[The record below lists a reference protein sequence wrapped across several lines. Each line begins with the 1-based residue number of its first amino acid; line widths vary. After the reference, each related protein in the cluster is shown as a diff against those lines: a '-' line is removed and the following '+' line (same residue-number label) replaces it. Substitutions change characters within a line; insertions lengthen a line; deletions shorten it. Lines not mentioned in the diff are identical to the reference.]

1 MKFIITA
8 AVFTLATL
16 AASQVQAASDY
27 TYSNTEYCEL
37 AEQNAADNLLKAYA
51 KKLGFTPA
59 RTACAQLLNTVSA
72 RLPQDAD
79 AQIRAYSRGSA
90 RKLPASTIQQLKA
103 MPEQQRR
110 AALVQIY
117 G

>member
-1 MKFIITA
+1 MKFVTA
-8 AVFTLATL
+8 AVLTIATFLAGQ
-16 AASQVQAASDY
+16 SQAASNY

-37 AEQNAADNLLKAYA
+37 VAANASDNLLKAYA

-59 RTACAQLLNTVSA
+59 RAVCVKLLNPMTAQLT
-72 RLPQDAD
+72 QDAD

-90 RKLPASTIQQLKA
+90 RKLPASLIQQLKA
-103 MPEQQRR
+103 MPEHERR
-110 AALVQIY
+110 AALVKIY

>member
-1 MKFIITA
+1 MKLITA
-8 AVFTLATL
+8 AVFTVVTMLAGQ
-16 AASQVQAASDY
+16 AQAASDY

-37 AEQNAADNLLKAYA
+37 VAQNAADNLLKAYA

-59 RTACAQLLNTVSA
+59 RSACVKLLVPLTAQLT
-72 RLPQDAD
+72 QDAE

-90 RKLPASTIQQLKA
+90 RKLPASVIQQLKA

>member
-1 MKFIITA
+1 MKFIA
-8 AVFTLATL
+8 AVFTVTALMAGQ
-16 AASQVQAASDY
+16 AQAAAEY

-37 AEQNAADNLLKAYA
+37 VAQHAADSLLKAYA
-51 KKLGFTPA
+51 KKLGFTPS
-59 RTACAQLLNTVSA
+59 RSLCAQLAEPMSA
-72 RLPQDAD
+72 QLIQDAE

-90 RKLPASTIQQLKA
+90 RKLPASLIQQLKA

>member
-1 MKFIITA
+1 MKLMTV
-8 AVFTLATL
+8 AVFTAMTL
-16 AASQVQAASDY
+16 LSLQVQAATTY

-37 AEQNAADNLLKAYA
+37 VAQNSAENLLKAYA

-59 RTACAQLLNTVSA
+59 RAACVQLLSPLTA
-72 RLPQDAD
+72 RLTLDAD

-90 RKLPASTIQQLKA
+90 RKLPASLVQQLKA
-103 MPEQQRR
+103 MPEAQRR
-110 AALVQIY
+110 AALAEIY

>member
-1 MKFIITA
+1 MKFITA

-37 AEQNAADNLLKAYA
+37 VEQNAADNLLKAYA

-59 RTACAQLLNTVSA
+59 RTTCAQLLNTVSA
-72 RLPQDAD
+72 RLTQDAD

-90 RKLPASTIQQLKA
+90 RKLPASMIQQLKA

>member
-1 MKFIITA
+1 MKFMTA

-16 AASQVQAASDY
+16 VVGQSQAASSY

-37 AEQNAADNLLKAYA
+37 VAANAADNLLKAYA

-59 RTACAQLLNTVSA
+59 RTACVQLLNPMTAQVT
-72 RLPQDAD
+72 QDAE

-90 RKLPASTIQQLKA
+90 RKLPASLIQQLKA

>member
-1 MKFIITA
+1 MKLITA
-8 AVFTLATL
+8 AVFTVATL
-16 AASQVQAASDY
+16 LASQVQAASNY

-37 AEQNAADNLLKAYA
+37 VAQSAADNLLKAYA

-59 RTACAQLLNTVSA
+59 RNACVQLLNPVTA
-72 RLPQDAD
+72 QLTQDAE
-79 AQIRAYSRGSA
+79 AQIRAYARGSA
-90 RKLPASTIQQLKA
+90 RKLPASVVRQLKA

>member
-1 MKFIITA
+1 MKLITA
-8 AVFTLATL
+8 AVFTVATL
-16 AASQVQAASDY
+16 LASQVQAASNY

-37 AEQNAADNLLKAYA
+37 VEQNAVDNLLKAYA
-51 KKLGFTPA
+51 KKLGFTPE
-59 RTACAQLLNTVSA
+59 TAQLT
-72 RLPQDAD
+72 QDAE

-90 RKLPASTIQQLKA
+90 RKLPASVIQQLKA
-103 MPEQQRR
+103 MPIEQRR

>member
-1 MKFIITA
+1 MKLITA
-8 AVFTLATL
+8 AVFTVATL
-16 AASQVQAASDY
+16 LASQVQAASNY

-37 AEQNAADNLLKAYA
+37 VAQNAVDNLLKAYA

-59 RTACAQLLNTVSA
+59 RNACVQLLNPMTA
-72 RLPQDAD
+72 QLTQDAE

-90 RKLPASTIQQLKA
+90 RKLPASVVQHLKA
-103 MPEQQRR
+103 MPVEQRR

>member
-1 MKFIITA
+1 MKFIA
-8 AVFTLATL
+8 AVFAVTALLAG
-16 AASQVQAASDY
+16 QAQADSDY

-37 AEQNAADNLLKAYA
+37 AAQNAADSLLKAYA
-51 KKLGFTPA
+51 KKLGFKPA
-59 RTACAQLLNTVSA
+59 YSACVKLLNPMTAQLT
-72 RLPQDAD
+72 QDAE

-90 RKLPASTIQQLKA
+90 RKLPASLIQQLKA
-103 MPEQQRR
+103 MPEQQRL

>member
-1 MKFIITA
+1 MKLITA
-8 AVFTLATL
+8 AVFTVATL
-16 AASQVQAASDY
+16 LASQVQASSDY

-37 AEQNAADNLLKAYA
+37 VAQNAVDNLLKAYA

-59 RTACAQLLNTVSA
+59 RSACVQLLNPMTA
-72 RLPQDAD
+72 QLTQDAE

-90 RKLPASTIQQLKA
+90 RKLPASVVQQLKA
-103 MPEQQRR
+103 MPMEQRR

>member
-1 MKFIITA
+1 MKLITA
-8 AVFTLATL
+8 AVFFAATVLANQ
-16 AASQVQAASDY
+16 AQAASDY

-37 AEQNAADNLLKAYA
+37 AAQNASDNLQKAYA

-59 RTACAQLLNTVSA
+59 RSACVQLLNPLTA
-72 RLPQDAD
+72 RLSLDAE

-90 RKLPASTIQQLKA
+90 RKLPASLIQQLKA

>member
-1 MKFIITA
+1 MKLITA
-8 AVFTLATL
+8 AVFTVVTML
-16 AASQVQAASDY
+16 ASQAQAASDY

-37 AEQNAADNLLKAYA
+37 VAQNAADNLLKAYA
-51 KKLGFTPA
+51 KKLGFTPV
-59 RTACAQLLNTVSA
+59 RSACVQLLVPMTAQLT
-72 RLPQDAD
+72 QDAD

-90 RKLPASTIQQLKA
+90 RKLPASVIQQLKA

>member
-1 MKFIITA
+1 MKFVTA
-8 AVFTLATL
+8 AAFTFATL
-16 AASQVQAASDY
+16 LTSQVLAASDY

-37 AEQNAADNLLKAYA
+37 VAQNAAENMLKAYA

-59 RTACAQLLNTVSA
+59 RSSCAQLLNPLTA
-72 RLPQDAD
+72 RLTQDAE

-90 RKLPASTIQQLKA
+90 RKLPASLIQQLKA

-110 AALVQIY
+110 EALVQIY

>member
-1 MKFIITA
+1 MKLMTA

-16 AASQVQAASDY
+16 VAGQSQAASSY

-37 AEQNAADNLLKAYA
+37 VAANAADNLLKAYA

-59 RTACAQLLNTVSA
+59 RPACVQLLNPMTA
-72 RLPQDAD
+72 QLTQDAE

-90 RKLPASTIQQLKA
+90 RKLPASLIQQLKA

-110 AALVQIY
+110 AALVEIY

>member
-1 MKFIITA
+1 MKLITT
-8 AVFTLATL
+8 AVFTVATL
-16 AASQVQAASDY
+16 LASQVQAASNY
-27 TYSNTEYCEL
+27 IYSNTEYCEL
-37 AEQNAADNLLKAYA
+37 VAQNGADNLSKAYA
-51 KKLGFTPA
+51 KKLGFTPS
-59 RTACAQLLNTVSA
+59 RSACVQLLNPMTA
-72 RLPQDAD
+72 QLTQDAE

-90 RKLPASTIQQLKA
+90 RKLPASLIQQLKA